1 MKGGKLSYRF
11 VGLMNL
17 AFIAAVSIFLCP
29 FVFAA
34 SSGQRKSQHGNK
46 KPAASTYVVE
56 LTVHNFTS
64 NMQIWEKD
72 LAIMFYAPW
81 CKYCKQLL
89 PTWETIAQLSRD
101 NTNLAISM
109 FNCEGSKSHEQ
120 ICAQVGIDRY
130 PTIYFLGYGDFN
142 QGPQGAMIG
151 RTREQ
156 RLVKFVS
163 DLYPEAVYDWV
174 NMLAVMSGIHR
185 RWDDVTGFFTG
196 QSRDAKNIAQ
206 LTKLKDEAEKK
217 AFLFGKQLEKYKAN
231 ELFDSLEDHGDPF
244 PILHGLEPNE
254 VEIEQ
259 ISYDYK
265 IEYTVEQLR
274 TYFFRK

>member
-1 MKGGKLSYRF
+1 
-11 VGLMNL
+11 
-17 AFIAAVSIFLCP
+17 
-29 FVFAA
+29 
-34 SSGQRKSQHGNK
+34 
-46 KPAASTYVVE
+46 
-56 LTVHNFTS
+56 
-64 NMQIWEKD
+64 
-72 LAIMFYAPW
+72 MFYAPW

-244 PILHGLEPNE
+244 PILHGLKPNE
-254 VEIEQ
+254 QNLPFRVCIAEMTSEFCKYYEEEERYCEILDRCLQNRMEAEVCRPKQ
-259 ISYDYK
+259 CPFNDKRGCVVASACMQQDVIQQYK
-265 IEYTVEQLR
+265 AALQPTTTASAARQVLSV
-274 TYFFRK
+274 